1 MRSLNPFRKAAPE
14 PGLRRDPA
22 PSRWAYRM
30 ERLWLTP
37 LFRALMRVGLPA
49 FVVTLSVGLYLNDE
63 TRRQGLV
70 QGWDNLVN
78 KVEQRP
84 EFMVTLMEVEGAN
97 AALADAVR
105 DIAAL
110 DLPKSSFE
118 IDLPATQAL
127 IEQLDAVAH
136 ADLRIRGG
144 GVLQVTVTER
154 EPAIIWRR
162 DPAEGETGLDLLDK
176 TGRRVAMILSRK
188 DRPDLPLIAGQGAD
202 EVVAEA
208 MDLLAAAEPHLGT
221 RLRGLVRMG
230 ERRWDVVL
238 DRDQRILLPEHDP
251 LAALNQ
257 LIAMDQRERLLARD
271 ILAVDLRLAVRP
283 TIRLTPRALAQLR
296 GEQGLV
302 TVENEL

>member
-1 MRSLNPFRKAAPE
+1 MRSLNPFRKAVPE
-14 PGLRRDPA
+14 PGTRRDPA
-22 PSRWAYRM
+22 PTRWAYRM

-37 LFRALMRVGLPA
+37 LFRALMRVGVPS
-49 FVVTLSVGLYLNDE
+49 FVIVLSVGLYLNDE
-63 TRRQGLV
+63 TRRQGLI

-97 AALADAVR
+97 PALADAVR

-127 IEQLDAVAH
+127 IEQLDAVAR

-162 DPAEGETGLDLLDK
+162 DPVQGETGLDLLDK

-202 EVVAEA
+202 DAVPEA
-208 MDLLAAAEPHLGT
+208 MELLAVLEPQLGA

-257 LIAMDQRERLLARD
+257 LMAMDQRERLLARD
-271 ILAVDLRLAVRP
+271 ILTVDLRLAARP